1 VISFVTNQVLFR
13 KGGSRDDVACAPN
26 GICKQNTM
34 RKSLSKHVQRWV
46 NRKLPRSDVQTFS
59 QKNIFILPTGA
70 GVVYGILLVVMLI
83 TGINYQNSLIYLVTF
98 LLGAVFVA
106 AMHQTH
112 RNLAGL
118 QLALI
123 QPGEGVAGDDVPFRL
138 RATAGRDEA
147 IAIVISCEDSVLG
160 GAHIRAGTSRDLS
173 LPVPSVFRGYL
184 RPERIRVETRF
195 PFGLLKAWSWVRPAS
210 SGIVF
215 PQPVAAPEAVSSEES
230 GDETCQTKPALGNDH
245 ADLRPWREGD
255 LSQRVMWKRYARS
268 GHMVVADWEG
278 ESGSPQWLD
287 FHAFPG
293 VDYELRLSYLAWLVE
308 ERDRSG
314 SRFGLKLPGQLIEP
328 DSGAGHVARC
338 MRALAVWGEERPRDA
353 AAERHGSRQRAV
365 ADSDSPEPSRSSV

>member
-1 VISFVTNQVLFR
+1 MISFVTNQVLFR
-13 KGGSRDDVACAPN
+13 KGRNRDDVACGSK
-26 GICKQNTM
+26 GICKQHIM
-34 RKSLSKHVQRWV
+34 RKRLSKRVQRWV
-46 NRKLPRSDVQTFS
+46 NRRLPRSDTQTFS

-70 GVVYGILLVVMLI
+70 GVVYGILLLVMLI

-118 QLALI
+118 QVALI
-123 QPGEGVAGDDVPFRL
+123 QPGEGVAGDQVSFRF

-147 IAIVISCEDSVLG
+147 IAIVMSCDDSVLG
-160 GAHIRAGTSRDLS
+160 AAHIEAGHSKDLS

-195 PFGLLKAWSWVRPAS
+195 PFGLLKAWSWLRPAS

-215 PQPVAAPEAVSSEES
+215 PQPVAAPEMVSSAES
-230 GDETCQTKPALGNDH
+230 GDETLQTKPSVGNDH

-287 FHAFPG
+287 FNAFPG
-293 VDYELRLSYLAWLVE
+293 VDYELRLSYLAWLVD
-308 ERDRSG
+308 ERNRSG
-314 SRFGLKLPGQLIEP
+314 TRFGLKLPGQIIEP
-328 DSGAGHVARC
+328 DTGTGHVSRC
-338 MRALAVWGEERPRDA
+338 MRALAVWGEERPRDVVS
-353 AAERHGSRQRAV
+353 ERFGSRQRPL
-365 ADSDSPEPSRSSV
+365 ADSAEPSGTGV